1 VVIVV
6 PSVDTEFVY
15 TSGADIQESY
25 HDQYPFADVLGT
37 LSDSTTAVLPNVV
50 IIRASL
56 VDNVSANPADLTTLR
71 RRTWFP
77 PLQ

>member
-1 VVIVV
+1 M
-6 PSVDTEFVY
+6 Y